1 MNEIIDIMDG
11 SWLSKKEA
19 KKLASWWNQHDKLN
33 YYFVKPIRVLLPFRK
48 VIRFT
53 VVKQL

>member
-1 MNEIIDIMDG
+1 MTEIIDIMDD

-19 KKLASWWNQHDKLN
+19 KKLASWWNKHDKLN
-33 YYFVKPIRVLLPFRK
+33 YYFVKPIKVLLPFRK
-48 VIRFT
+48 VTRFT